1 MFIALLLNPILCFYH
16 IIIHSLFKS
25 ILFLFAGSLIHIQ
38 YNYQNV
44 YQIKSEGKFYWITY
58 LLTSSILVLSIS
70 KEIIIHDIVV
80 LINSPFTFV
89 SLSLGAIFTILYAFK
104 AFIFTF
110 LVRRSYR
117 YYSRPN
123 LFSFVIVLPF
133 ARSSLFS
140 IFSFPYYSLSLIII
154 IRSYRSLSLIARRS

>member
-104 AFIFTF
+104 AFILSTF
-110 LVRRSYR
+110 LYRSF
-117 YYSRPN
+117 
-123 LFSFVIVLPF
+123 L
-133 ARSSLFS
+133 ARSSLS
-140 IFSFPYYSLSLIII
+140 SSSLIVRFSLFFII
-154 IRSYRSLSLIARRS
+154 IARHYVPRFILCSCYYPC